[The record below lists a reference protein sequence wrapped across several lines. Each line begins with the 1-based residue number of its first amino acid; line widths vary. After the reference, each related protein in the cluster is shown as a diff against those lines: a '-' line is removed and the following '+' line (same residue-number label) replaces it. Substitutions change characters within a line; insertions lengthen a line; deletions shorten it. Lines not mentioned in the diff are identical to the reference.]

1 MIKKLDWLVF
11 KSFIG
16 PLILTFFIVLFVFVL
31 QFLWMYIDD
40 LAGKGLELSVL
51 IELIFNFTLVF
62 VPNTLPLAILLA
74 ALMTFG
80 NMGEN
85 FELTAIKSS
94 GISLQRIM
102 RPLIIFIL
110 LLSIGSF
117 FFSNN
122 VVPYANRKAKTLMY
136 DIQMKRPELNIQAGT
151 FYNGIDGFSIKI
163 GKKDPETNKLEKV
176 LIYDHR
182 DAEGN
187 KSLLMADSGYMNMTP
202 DEAGLVFTLY
212 NGHAYND
219 IEEKNRPATMR
230 KYPFRSDQFREQTMI
245 IELSGF
251 DLERSD
257 LNLFKSNQTMQNM
270 AQLEYFVDSLS
281 EKLDTR
287 QESYVR
293 EYITSKIYTRRNYPK
308 SYAVKDKSN
317 NEYMVFDVDSLYNSL
332 EPIQQ
337 QMVISHSLNQAR
349 SGLQFLQEKSNISYG
364 ELKHVLKFKAEWHRK
379 ITLAVACLI
388 FFFIGAPLGAIIR
401 KGGLGTSAVIAILF
415 FVIWYVLSL
424 LGEKVAKEGIAPV
437 PLGMWESTVIL
448 MGVGIFLT
456 YKATADAA
464 IMNKETYT
472 HFFKNI
478 GIKLRLVKPYS
489 TDEEADNQ

>member
-16 PLILTFFIVLFVFVL
+16 PQILTFFIVLFVFVL

-40 LAGKGLELSVL
+40 LAGKGLELNVL
-51 IELIFNFTLVF
+51 VELLAHFALVF
-62 VPNTLPLAILLA
+62 VPNALPLAILLA

-102 RPLIIFIL
+102 RPLIIFIF

-136 DIQMKRPELNIQAGT
+136 DITQKRPELNIQAGT
-151 FYNGIDGFSIKI
+151 FYNGIEGFSIKI
-163 GKKDPETNKLEKV
+163 SKKDPETNKLEKI

-182 DAEGN
+182 DTEGN
-187 KSLLMADSGYMNMTP
+187 KSLVMADSGYMNMTP
-202 DEAGLVFTLY
+202 DESGLIFTLY
-212 NGHAYND
+212 NGYAYND
-219 IEEKNRPATMR
+219 IEEKGRSASQK
-230 KYPFRSDQFREQTMI
+230 KYPFRTDRFREQRMI

-257 LNLFKSNQTMQNM
+257 LNLFKSHQTMQNM
-270 AQLEYFVDSLS
+270 AQLEYFIDSLS
-281 EKLDTR
+281 ERLETR
-287 QESYVR
+287 QETYIK
-293 EYITSKIYTRRNYPK
+293 EYKTSKIYSRRNY
-308 SYAVKDKSN
+308 YTRDLEKDTGIY
-317 NEYMVFDVDSLYNSL
+317 EYLVFNVDSLYNSL
-332 EPIQQ
+332 QPIQK
-337 QMVISHSLNQAR
+337 QMVVSHSLNQAR
-349 SGLQFLQEKSNISYG
+349 SGLQFLEEKSNISYG
-364 ELKHVLKFKAEWHRK
+364 ELKHILRFKAEWHRK
-379 ITLAVACLI
+379 ITLAVSCII

-401 KGGLGTSAVIAILF
+401 KGGLGTPVVIAVLF
-415 FVIWYVLSL
+415 FVIWYVLTL
-424 LGEKVAKEGIAPV
+424 FGEKAAKEGIAPV

-448 MGVGIFLT
+448 LCVGIFLT
-456 YKATADAA
+456 YKATSDAA

-472 HFFKNI
+472 HFFRNL
-478 GIKLRLVKPYS
+478 GIKLGFVKPGEKGEDS
-489 TDEEADNQ
+489 D

>member
-11 KSFIG
+11 KSFLG
-16 PLILTFFIVLFVFVL
+16 PQILTFFIVLFVFVL

-40 LAGKGLELSVL
+40 LAGKGLELDVL
-51 IELIFNFTLVF
+51 TELIFNFSLVF
-62 VPNTLPLAILLA
+62 VPNALPLAILLA

-102 RPLIIFIL
+102 RPLIIFIV

-163 GKKDPETNKLEKV
+163 GKKDPETNKLEKI

-182 DAEGN
+182 DTEGN
-187 KSLLMADSGYMNMTP
+187 KSLVMADSGYMNMTP
-202 DEAGLVFTLY
+202 DESGLIFTLY

-219 IEEKNRPATMR
+219 IEERNRPASQK
-230 KYPFRSDQFREQTMI
+230 KYPFRSDRFREQTMI

-281 EKLDTR
+281 QRLETR
-287 QESYVR
+287 QENYVR
-293 EYITSKIYTRRNYPK
+293 EYTTSKIYTRRNYYRPDGK
-308 SYAVKDKSN
+308 KDTSKN
-317 NEYMVFDVDSLYNSL
+317 KELVFNADSLYNSL
-332 EPIQQ
+332 EPIQK
-337 QMVISHSLNQAR
+337 QMIVSHALNQAR
-349 SGLQFLQEKSNISYG
+349 SGMQFLEEKSNISYG
-364 ELKHVLKFKAEWHRK
+364 EFKHILKFKAEWHRK
-379 ITLAVACLI
+379 ITLAVACII

-401 KGGLGTSAVIAILF
+401 KGGLGTPVVIAVLF
-415 FVIWYVLSL
+415 FVIWYVLTL
-424 LGEKVAKEGIAPV
+424 FGEKVAKEGIAPV

-448 MGVGIFLT
+448 IGVGIFLT
-456 YKATADAA
+456 YKATSDAA
-464 IMNKETYT
+464 IMNRETYT
-472 HFFKNI
+472 HFFENI
-478 GIKLRLVKPYS
+478 GKKLRLVKQNNS
-489 TDEEADNQ
+489 E

>member
-1 MIKKLDWLVF
+1 MIKKLDWLVI

-31 QFLWMYIDD
+31 QFLWMYVDD
-40 LAGKGLELSVL
+40 LAGKGLELDVL
-51 IELIFNFTLVF
+51 AELIFQFSLGF
-62 VPNTLPLAILLA
+62 VPHALPLAILLA

-85 FELTAIKSS
+85 FELTAVKSS
-94 GISLQRIM
+94 GISLQRLM
-102 RPLIIFIL
+102 LPLLIFIA
-110 LLSIGSF
+110 LLSIASF

-122 VVPYANRKAKTLMY
+122 IVPYANRKARTLMY

-151 FYNGIDGFSIKI
+151 FYNGIEGFSIKI
-163 GKKDPETNKLEKV
+163 GKKDPITNKLEKI

-182 DAEGN
+182 DSEGN
-187 KSLLMADSGYMNMTP
+187 KSLVIADSGYMNMTP
-202 DEAGLVFTLY
+202 DESGLIFTLY

-219 IEEKNRPATMR
+219 IKEKGRSIRNK
-230 KYPFRSDQFREQTMI
+230 KYPFRSDEFSKQTLV

-257 LNLFKSNQTMQNM
+257 LSLFKSNQTMQNM
-270 AQLEYFVDSLS
+270 SQLQYFVDSLG
-281 EKLDTR
+281 KRLNRR
-287 QESYVR
+287 QNNYIQ
-293 EYITSKIYTRRNYPK
+293 EYTSSRIYSRRNYNRK
-308 SYAVKDKSN
+308 IEKQDTAET
-317 NEYMVFDVDSLYNSL
+317 EYMFFDADSIYRSL
-332 EPIQQ
+332 EPTQQ
-337 QMVISHSLNQAR
+337 QMVITNSLNQAR
-349 SGLQFLQEKSNISYG
+349 SGLQYIKEKSSISYS
-364 ELKHVLKFKAEWHRK
+364 EYKHILKFKAEWHRK

-401 KGGLGTSAVIAILF
+401 RGGLGTPVVIAVLF
-415 FVIWYVLSL
+415 FVIWYVLTL
-424 LGEKVAKEGIAPV
+424 FGEKVAKEGIAPV

-456 YKATADAA
+456 YKATTDSA

-472 HFFKNI
+472 HFLRRVGKR
-478 GIKLRLVKPYS
+478 LRLIKS
-489 TDEEADNQ
+489 KRANENSHSN

>member
-1 MIKKLDWLVF
+1 MIKKLDWLVL

-16 PLILTFFIVLFVFVL
+16 PQILTFFIVLFVFVL

-40 LAGKGLELSVL
+40 LAGKGLELNVL
-51 IELIFNFTLVF
+51 AELLFHFTLVF
-62 VPNTLPLAILLA
+62 VPNALPLAILLA

-102 RPLIIFIL
+102 RPLIIFIVL
-110 LLSIGSF
+110 MSIGSF

-136 DIQMKRPELNIQAGT
+136 DITQKRPELNIQAGT
-151 FYNGIDGFSIKI
+151 FYNGIEGFSIKI
-163 GKKDPETNKLEKV
+163 GRKDPETNKLEKI

-182 DAEGN
+182 DTQGN
-187 KSLLMADSGYMNMTP
+187 KSLVMADSGYMNMTP
-202 DEAGLVFTLY
+202 DESGLIFTLY
-212 NGHAYND
+212 NGYAYND
-219 IEEKNRPATMR
+219 IEEKGRSASQK
-230 KYPFRSDQFREQTMI
+230 KYPFRSDHFSEQIMI

-257 LNLFKSNQTMQNM
+257 LNLFKSHQTMQNM
-270 AQLEYFVDSLS
+270 SQLKYYIDSLS
-281 EKLDTR
+281 ERLETR
-287 QESYVR
+287 EEGYVR
-293 EYITSKIYTRRNYPK
+293 EYKTSKIYSRRNY
-308 SYAVKDKSN
+308 YTRDIEKDTAS
-317 NEYMVFDVDSLYNSL
+317 MVNLVFNVDSLYSAL
-332 EPIQQ
+332 DPIQQ
-337 QMVISHSLNQAR
+337 QMVVSHSLNQAR
-349 SGLQFLQEKSNISYG
+349 SGLQYIEEKSNIRYA
-364 ELKHVLKFKAEWHRK
+364 ELKHILKFKAEWHRK
-379 ITLAVACLI
+379 ITLAVSCII

-401 KGGLGTSAVIAILF
+401 RGGLGTPVVIAVLF
-415 FVIWYVLSL
+415 FVIWYVLTL
-424 LGEKVAKEGIAPV
+424 FGEKVAKEGIAPV

-456 YKATADAA
+456 YKATSDAA

-472 HFFKNI
+472 AFFRNI
-478 GIKLRLVKPYS
+478 GKKLGLVQAGDKDEA
-489 TDEEADNQ
+489 TD

>member
-11 KSFIG
+11 KSFVG
-16 PLILTFFIVLFVFVL
+16 PQILTFFIVLFVFVL

-40 LAGKGLELSVL
+40 LAGKGLELNVL
-51 IELIFNFTLVF
+51 VELLFNFTLVF
-62 VPNTLPLAILLA
+62 VPNALPLAILLA

-102 RPLIIFIL
+102 RPLMIFIF

-182 DAEGN
+182 DSEGN
-187 KSLLMADSGYMNMTP
+187 KSLVLADSGYMNMTP

-219 IEEKNRPATMR
+219 IEEKNRPATMK

-281 EKLDTR
+281 ERLETR
-287 QESYVR
+287 QENYVR
-293 EYITSKIYTRRNYPK
+293 EYTTSKIYTRRNYQRSDANK
-308 SYAVKDKSN
+308 DTSSYRNLVFN
-317 NEYMVFDVDSLYNSL
+317 NDSLYNSL
-332 EPIQQ
+332 DPVQQ

-349 SGLQFLQEKSNISYG
+349 SGLQFLQEKSSISYG

-401 KGGLGTSAVIAILF
+401 RGGLGTPVVIAVLF

-424 LGEKVAKEGIAPV
+424 VGEKVAKEGIAPV

-448 MGVGIFLT
+448 MGLGIFLT
-456 YKATADAA
+456 YKATNDAA

-472 HFFKNI
+472 HFFRII
-478 GIKLRLVKPYS
+478 GEKLKLVKS
-489 TDEEADNQ
+489 EGTEDGSEIN

>member
-1 MIKKLDWLVF
+1 MKKLDWLVF

-16 PLILTFFIVLFVFVL
+16 PQILTFFIVLFVFVL
-31 QFLWMYIDD
+31 QFLWMYVDD
-40 LAGKGLELSVL
+40 LAGKGLEMNVLS
-51 IELIFNFTLVF
+51 ELIFQFALGF
-62 VPNTLPLAILLA
+62 VPHALPLAILLA

-94 GISLQRIM
+94 GISLQRLM

-122 VVPYANRKAKTLMY
+122 VVPYANRKARTLMY

-151 FYNGIDGFSIKI
+151 FYNGIEGFSIKI
-163 GKKDPETNKLEKV
+163 GRKDPETNKLEKV
-176 LIYDHR
+176 IIYDHR
-182 DAEGN
+182 DVDGN
-187 KSLLMADSGYMNMTP
+187 KTLVMADSGYMNMTP
-202 DEAGLVFTLY
+202 DESGLIFTLY
-212 NGHAYND
+212 NGHSYTD
-219 IEEKNRPATMR
+219 IMEKGRSAMN
-230 KYPFRSDQFREQTMI
+230 KSYPFRSDEFKEQTLI

-257 LNLFKSNQTMQNM
+257 LSLFKSNQTMQNM
-270 AQLEYFVDSLS
+270 SQLQYFADSLS
-281 EKLDTR
+281 TR
-287 QESYVR
+287 LENRQDNYIR
-293 EYITSKIYTRRNYPK
+293 EYKTSRVYARRNYNRNAEK
-308 SYAVKDKSN
+308 NDTLATDHN
-317 NEYMVFDVDSLYNSL
+317 VFDADSLYDSL
-332 EPIQQ
+332 GVTQQ
-337 QMVISHSLNQAR
+337 QIVISHSLAQAR
-349 SGLQFLQEKSNISYG
+349 SGLQFLTDKSKTSYS
-364 ELKHVLKFKAEWHRK
+364 EYKHILKFKAEWHRK

-401 KGGLGTSAVIAILF
+401 KGGLGMPMVIAVLF
-415 FVIWYVLSL
+415 FVIWYVLTL
-424 LGEKVAKEGIAPV
+424 FGEKMAKEGIAPV

-456 YKATADAA
+456 YKATSDAA

-472 HFFKNI
+472 LFFKNI
-478 GIKLRLVKPYS
+478 WKKFRTVKSS
-489 TDEEADNQ
+489 TDEDSDHQ

>member
-1 MIKKLDWLVF
+1 MMKKLDWLVF

-16 PLILTFFIVLFVFVL
+16 PQILTFFIVLFVFVL
-31 QFLWMYIDD
+31 QFLWMYVDD
-40 LAGKGLELSVL
+40 LAGKGLEMDVL
-51 IELIFNFTLVF
+51 AELIFQFALGF
-62 VPNTLPLAILLA
+62 VPHALPLAILLA

-94 GISLQRIM
+94 GISLQRLM

-122 VVPYANRKAKTLMY
+122 VVPHANRKARTLMY

-151 FYNGIDGFSIKI
+151 FYNGIEGFSIKI
-163 GKKDPETNKLEKV
+163 GKKDPETNKLEKII
-176 LIYDHR
+176 IYDHR
-182 DAEGN
+182 DVDGN
-187 KSLLMADSGYMNMTP
+187 KTLVMADSGYMNMTP
-202 DEAGLVFTLY
+202 DESGLIFTLY
-212 NGHAYND
+212 NGHSYTD
-219 IEEKNRPATMR
+219 IMEKGRSALN
-230 KYPFRSDQFREQTMI
+230 KSYPFRSDKFSEQTLI

-257 LNLFKSNQTMQNM
+257 LSLFKSHQTMQNM
-270 AQLEYFVDSLS
+270 SQLQYFADSLG
-281 EKLDTR
+281 KRLDTR
-287 QESYVR
+287 QDNYIE
-293 EYITSKIYTRRNYPK
+293 EYKTSRVYARRNYK
-308 SYAVKDKSN
+308 RTDEKQDTTD
-317 NEYMVFDVDSLYNSL
+317 NEYIAFDVDSLYDSL
-332 EPIQQ
+332 GVTQKQI
-337 QMVISHSLNQAR
+337 VISHSLAQAR
-349 SGLQFLQEKSNISYG
+349 SGLQFLTDKSKISYS
-364 ELKHVLKFKAEWHRK
+364 EYKHILKFKAEWHRK

-401 KGGLGTSAVIAILF
+401 KGGLGMPMVIAVLF
-415 FVIWYVLSL
+415 FVIWYMLTL
-424 LGEKVAKEGIAPV
+424 FGEKMAKEGITPV

-456 YKATADAA
+456 YKATSDAA

-478 GIKLRLVKPYS
+478 LKKLGMVKSS
-489 TDEEADNQ
+489 TDEDSDHQ

>member
-11 KSFIG
+11 KSFLG
-16 PLILTFFIVLFVFVL
+16 PQILTFFIVLFVFVL

-40 LAGKGLELSVL
+40 LAGKGLELDVL
-51 IELIFNFTLVF
+51 TELIFNFSLVF
-62 VPNTLPLAILLA
+62 VPNALPLAILLA

-94 GISLQRIM
+94 
-102 RPLIIFIL
+102 LIIFIV

-163 GKKDPETNKLEKV
+163 GKKDPETNKLEKI

-182 DAEGN
+182 DTEGN
-187 KSLLMADSGYMNMTP
+187 KSLVMADSGYMNMTP
-202 DEAGLVFTLY
+202 DESGLIFTLY

-219 IEEKNRPATMR
+219 IEERNRPASQK
-230 KYPFRSDQFREQTMI
+230 KYPFRSDRFREQTMI

-281 EKLDTR
+281 QRLETR
-287 QESYVR
+287 QENYVR
-293 EYITSKIYTRRNYPK
+293 EYTTSKIYTRRNYYRPDGK
-308 SYAVKDKSN
+308 KDTSKN
-317 NEYMVFDVDSLYNSL
+317 KELVFNADSLYNSL
-332 EPIQQ
+332 EPIQK
-337 QMVISHSLNQAR
+337 QMIVSHALNQAR
-349 SGLQFLQEKSNISYG
+349 SGMQFLEEKSNISYG
-364 ELKHVLKFKAEWHRK
+364 EFKHILKFKAEWHRK
-379 ITLAVACLI
+379 ITLAVACII

-401 KGGLGTSAVIAILF
+401 KGGLGTPVVIAVLF
-415 FVIWYVLSL
+415 FVIWYVLTL
-424 LGEKVAKEGIAPV
+424 FGEKVAKEGIAPV

-448 MGVGIFLT
+448 IGVGIFLT
-456 YKATADAA
+456 YKATSDAA
-464 IMNKETYT
+464 IMNRETYT
-472 HFFKNI
+472 HFFENI
-478 GIKLRLVKPYS
+478 GKKLRLVKQNNS
-489 TDEEADNQ
+489 E

>member
-1 MIKKLDWLVF
+1 MVKKLDWLIF
-11 KSFIG
+11 KSFVG
-16 PLILTFFIVLFVFVL
+16 PQILTFFIVLFVFVL

-40 LAGKGLELSVL
+40 LAGKGLELDVL
-51 IELIFNFTLVF
+51 AELLFNFSLVF
-62 VPNTLPLAILLA
+62 VPNALPLAILLA

-102 RPLIIFIL
+102 RPLVIFVF

-163 GKKDPETNKLEKV
+163 GYKDPLTNKLEKV

-182 DAEGN
+182 DADGN
-187 KSLLMADSGYMNMTP
+187 KSLVMADSGYMNMTP
-202 DEAGLVFTLY
+202 DESGLIFTLY
-212 NGHAYND
+212 NGYAYND
-219 IEEKNRPATMR
+219 LKEKGKSATQK
-230 KYPFRSDQFREQTMI
+230 KYPFRSDSFREQTMI

-257 LNLFKSNQTMQNM
+257 LNLFKSHQTMQNM
-270 AQLEYFVDSLS
+270 AQLEYYIDSLS
-281 EKLDTR
+281 TRLDTR
-287 QESYVR
+287 QEN
-293 EYITSKIYTRRNYPK
+293 YITEYTRSKIYSSKNYQRIDDTQDT
-308 SYAVKDKSN
+308 VKQ
-317 NEYMVFDVDSLYNSL
+317 EYLVFKPDSLYSSL
-332 EPIQQ
+332 MPIQQ

-349 SGLQFLQEKSNISYG
+349 SGLQFLKEKSSISYG
-364 ELKHVLKFKAEWHRK
+364 EYKHILKFKAEWHRK
-379 ITLAVACLI
+379 ITLAVSCLI

-401 KGGLGTSAVIAILF
+401 KGGLGMPVVIAVLF

-424 LGEKVAKEGIAPV
+424 FGEKVAKEGIAPV

-448 MGVGIFLT
+448 TAAGIFLT
-456 YKATADAA
+456 YKATTDAA

-472 HFFKNI
+472 HFFRKVCR
-478 GIKLRLVKPYS
+478 KLRLIKRDDY
-489 TDEEADNQ
+489 